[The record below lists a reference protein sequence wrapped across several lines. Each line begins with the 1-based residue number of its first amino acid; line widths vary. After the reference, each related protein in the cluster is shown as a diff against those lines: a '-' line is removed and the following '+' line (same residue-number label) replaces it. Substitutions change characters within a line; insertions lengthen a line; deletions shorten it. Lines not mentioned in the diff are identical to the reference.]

1 MATWYPAGPA
11 ATAYSDAMPRRL
23 SSALDLVDLPPAEVE
38 AFFATEQPERVVALV
53 HDLDDRQVG
62 RLVAVPH
69 VRESAVRLV
78 LARLG
83 EFALPQA
90 LAAVKGVVE
99 FEVDVPGGAP
109 ERHLLVFDGAGVAV
123 SPNAEEDP
131 DVTVSM
137 AALDFVRL
145 VSGGS
150 SAAILLL
157 GGRLRVSGDE
167 ELALRV
173 GGVFQVPGQPGVAVD
188 PSAVDPVEAAAAVK
202 GVKDVVLDRVM
213 SGAFREVVLDQIIT
227 RMPDF
232 LDERKAGQHR
242 LTVGFRVEGRPDGG
256 SDRVVVHVD
265 RGTCRAARDT
275 DGDRDA
281 TLLLDG
287 TQFLKLVLG
296 HLNPVTAVM
305 RGSIKVKGD
314 VNAALRL
321 HRLMRIPGS

>member
-1 MATWYPAGPA
+1 
-11 ATAYSDAMPRRL
+11 MPRRL
-23 SSALDLVDLPPAEVE
+23 ASALDLLDLPPAEVE
-38 AFFATEQPERVVALV
+38 RFFATERPERVVALV
-53 HDLDDRQVG
+53 HDLDDRQVS
-62 RLVAVPH
+62 RLVGVPH
-69 VRESAVRLV
+69 VREAAVRLV

-83 EFALPQA
+83 EFALPEA
-90 LAAVKGVVE
+90 LAAVKGVVA
-99 FEVDVPGGAP
+99 FEVDVPQGEA
-109 ERHLLVFDGAGVAV
+109 ERHLLVFDGLGVEAC
-123 SPNAEEDP
+123 PPGEDDP

-188 PSAVDPVEAAAAVK
+188 PSAVDPAEAAVAIK
-202 GVKDVVLDRVM
+202 GVPDAALDRVM
-213 SGAFREVVLDQIIT
+213 CGGFREVVLDQIVS
-227 RMPDF
+227 RMPEF
-232 LDERKAGQHR
+232 LDERKARQHR
-242 LTVGFRVEGRPDGG
+242 LTVGFRIDGRPDGG
-256 SDRVVVHVD
+256 TDRVVVHVD
-265 RGTCRAARDT
+265 RGTCRAERDT

-296 HLNPVTAVM
+296 HLNPVTAVV

-314 VNAALRL
+314 VNAARRL